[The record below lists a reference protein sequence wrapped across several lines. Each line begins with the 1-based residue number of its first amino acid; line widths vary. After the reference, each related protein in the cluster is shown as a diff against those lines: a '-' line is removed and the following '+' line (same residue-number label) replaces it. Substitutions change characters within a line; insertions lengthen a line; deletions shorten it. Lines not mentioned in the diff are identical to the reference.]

1 MKRMKKLCALALSA
15 VLLAQAGTTMAFAM
29 SNTANQENCFA
40 SLVEAAAKTPAVTVT
55 STILGM
61 ADTGNKT
68 SLKKTLQK
76 TTGPGDINIY
86 YYNDEGKRVPYEPGT
101 VVELDPVQYTGSALI
116 SLGEGIDDSKIDSSQ
131 ATVRLV
137 DGNTY
142 HADEFVLSSA
152 ASTLNGSWQS
162 GTYTYTLNT
171 GDLEWNTW
179 GYTWNDDNSNREWS
193 IMGGDGAGNYFFT
206 FEVSGI
212 RYNGVELAPVTFP
225 VTVYCYG
232 RTVTDLALGHEYVP
246 NTYDASYTS
255 GKTQGL
261 IPQWTWYTDGTDSA
275 SDKPYLN
282 DEYTDCF
289 SITWPLYGDGTNVTE
304 KDVKIT
310 LTSKYGD
317 EYTLQPV
324 NPYGEQEYAVVSDK
338 TETNIFVTYQQ
349 WAPRP
354 VYNKMTVAV
363 TCGGREYKKT
373 YDIASVAAYMVQTG
387 GGGVPV
393 DGTVTCYNYYGLLN
407 MNENAAQPVTY
418 TLSTEINGITFYY
431 AEAEDGTAELTQDA
445 QTAKV
450 FDASGEEDCNVK
462 VLHNVVF
469 VQTRMG
475 QTAQKT
481 VNGQE
486 LLFQKNY
493 SRLVSKSAA
502 EIVKANGATFDDG
515 FNMVGSYSNWA
526 WTMRYQAGW
535 TLETA
540 QPDGLPF
547 VNYPYGYAPGSSNP
561 AYTD

>member
-363 TCGGREYKKT
+363 TCGGREYKKRMT
-373 YDIASVAAYMVQTG
+373 LHRLLLIWCRQAA
-387 GGGVPV
+387 
-393 DGTVTCYNYYGLLN
+393 
-407 MNENAAQPVTY
+407 
-418 TLSTEINGITFYY
+418 
-431 AEAEDGTAELTQDA
+431 
-445 QTAKV
+445 
-450 FDASGEEDCNVK
+450 
-462 VLHNVVF
+462 VVF
-469 VQTRMG
+469 RWT
-475 QTAQKT
+475 
-481 VNGQE
+481 E
-486 LLFQKNY
+486 L
-493 SRLVSKSAA
+493 
-502 EIVKANGATFDDG
+502 
-515 FNMVGSYSNWA
+515 
-526 WTMRYQAGW
+526 
-535 TLETA
+535 
-540 QPDGLPF
+540 
-547 VNYPYGYAPGSSNP
+547 
-561 AYTD
+561 